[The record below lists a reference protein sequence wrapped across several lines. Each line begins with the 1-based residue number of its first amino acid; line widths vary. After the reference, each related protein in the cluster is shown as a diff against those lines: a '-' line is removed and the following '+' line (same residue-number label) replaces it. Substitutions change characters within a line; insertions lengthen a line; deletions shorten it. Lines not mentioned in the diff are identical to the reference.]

1 MKLNELNF
9 PSQSNRIARVMEN
22 QLGLEIKLDTLTEF
36 QTQHM
41 LRRVRARINEA
52 RAVPSFHNSEQS
64 PSYLKLV
71 MLEQVLQARLEE
83 QIPATP
89 SPSTGMNPAPK
100 PGQPATGVVNPAQ
113 SAAKMKMA
121 DQERKKQIQDA
132 IKAKQKELQDL
143 QRQLSAPPSPVTAME
158 ARRWLK
164 ENEVQQAQVVLAAQ
178 DMIDRVQKM
187 TEQISEMQ
195 FKDLPALTASIKNDM
210 GTEQATAFNQQASAA
225 LSQLLAAVQEGR
237 TQLESAQSAITGQ
250 QPIVPGEEEAAAAG
264 AEAGAEAGAAGAEA
278 DALSAELGAEL
289 GAEEG
294 SEEEASLGR
303 ERR

>member
-9 PSQSNRIARVMEN
+9 PSQSNRIARVVEN
-22 QLGLEIKLDTLTEF
+22 QFGLGIKLDGLNEF

-52 RAVPSFHNSEQS
+52 RAVPSFHNSEQD
-64 PSYLKLV
+64 PGYLKLV
-71 MLEQVLQARLEE
+71 MIEQILQARLAE
-83 QIPATP
+83 QTPLPATP
-89 SPSTGMNPAPK
+89 SPATGMQPAAK
-100 PGQPATGVVNPAQ
+100 PGTTGVVNPAQ

-158 ARRWLK
+158 SRRWLK

-187 TEQISEMQ
+187 TEEISEMQ

-210 GTEQATAFNQQASAA
+210 GTEQAQAFNQQAQAA

-237 TQLESAQSAITGQ
+237 TQLESAQTAITGQ
-250 QPIVPGEEEAAAAG
+250 QPIVPGEEEAAAA
-264 AEAGAEAGAAGAEA
+264 AAGAEVGAEVGAEA

-289 GAEEG
+289 GD
-294 SEEEASLGR
+294 EEEASLGR

>member
-9 PSQSNRIARVMEN
+9 PSQSNRLARVVEN
-22 QLGLEIKLDTLTEF
+22 QFGLDIKLNNLNEF

-41 LRRVRARINEA
+41 LRRVRARIDEA
-52 RAVPSFHNSEQS
+52 RAAPSFHNSEQNA
-64 PSYLKLV
+64 SYLKLV
-71 MLEQVLQARLEE
+71 MIEQILKARLDE
-83 QIPATP
+83 Q
-89 SPSTGMNPAPK
+89 NPAMAQ
-100 PGQPATGVVNPAQ
+100 PGAVAPGTPGATGVANPAQ

-187 TEQISEMQ
+187 TEEISEMQ

-210 GTEQATAFNQQASAA
+210 GTEQATAFNQQAETA
-225 LSQLLAAVQEGR
+225 LSQLLSAVQEGR

-250 QPIVPGEEEAAAAG
+250 QAIVPGEEEAAAA
-264 AEAGAEAGAAGAEA
+264 AGAEAGAAGSEA